1 MPGGSR
7 GGATIL
13 EFEKQV
19 RCSWMCQKQA
29 YGRRQNPNRD
39 RRHKGHRWS
48 RAVRAWMM
56 PEKRMFKS
64 LTEPRRSQEKGVGH
78 VDGAPSFQEKEE
90 NAVGGGGCTETGQAG
105 SQGVSAKPLRTNWKE
120 QSDTHKPSPALK
132 P

>member
-56 PEKRMFKS
+56 LEKRMFKS

-90 NAVGGGGCTETGQAG
+90 NAVGGGARRQGRQAPRESQRSPLEPTGKN
-105 SQGVSAKPLRTNWKE
+105 SLIPT
-120 QSDTHKPSPALK
+120 SPVLL
-132 P
+132 